1 MKNILSRFV
10 GSATIV
16 SLLVFNVA
24 GAAVTPSA
32 VEETME
38 IGSST
43 VVGKTVTTPPIP
55 PKPDIIFLADT
66 TGSMGPAIANVQ
78 ANISAIMTSVNGS
91 VSDAQFG
98 AAQYRDEGS
107 APLFNIDQ
115 AVTANTSAVDTAV
128 GTWTAGGGGDIPE
141 AQINALFELGT
152 NGGVGFRSGSTRIV
166 VWFGD
171 SSGHD
176 PSNGRTLANAIAAL
190 TGAGIRVIAVPVST
204 SFGDGL
210 DATGQATAITGAT
223 SGVLLPEATSNQ
235 VADAILTGLTNL
247 PVTVSHTVDGC
258 SPELNVTL
266 SPASQ
271 TVTSGDNATFTETI
285 AVANDPSLMGT
296 TQSCV
301 VHFEDENGN
310 SLGDETITIHIPD
323 TTPPVAFCDATKNPA
338 GKNIPSASKTNE
350 DGFFVLGGSDN
361 LDPDVE
367 IYVKDS
373 ETGVIFGPFA
383 AGTVIKYVEANG
395 ATPGQKPGAG
405 SVDWQINGQGDAIVY
420 SVDASGNVSAEAACL
435 VAPEPK

>member
-310 SLGDETITIHIPD
+310 SLGDE
-323 TTPPVAFCDATKNPA
+323 
-338 GKNIPSASKTNE
+338 NIPSASKTNE